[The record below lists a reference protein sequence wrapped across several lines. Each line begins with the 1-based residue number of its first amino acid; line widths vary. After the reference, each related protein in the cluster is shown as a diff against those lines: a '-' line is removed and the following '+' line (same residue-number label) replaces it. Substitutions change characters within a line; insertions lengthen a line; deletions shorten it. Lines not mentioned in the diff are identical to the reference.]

1 MELMDVIEERIS
13 YRAFDPVNISDE
25 MVKDLMY
32 AASRAPSCSNN
43 QPWRFIFVRKKE
55 VLDKLKDSLNDG
67 NYWGLRA
74 SMIIALIS
82 RPDLDC
88 QTDGRDYNLLD
99 SGMAM
104 GLMLLKATEM
114 GLATHPI
121 AGFDQ
126 KKAKEVLGIP
136 EEYQLLPLIIVGK
149 RSKDLNILKKEYHR
163 NSENERSERKPMDEV
178 MALDHFDFND

>member
-1 MELMDVIEERIS
+1 MELMDTIEKRKS
-13 YRAFDPVNISDE
+13 YRAFDPVDITDDMISE
-25 MVKDLMY
+25 MMY

-55 VLDKLKDSLNDG
+55 VLDGLKDSLSEG

-88 QTDGRDYNLLD
+88 QIDERNYNLLD

-126 KKAKEVLGIP
+126 DLAKKILEIP
-136 EEYQLLPLIIVGK
+136 ADYQLLPLILVGRK
-149 RSKDLNILKKEYHR
+149 SENPLLLKKEYHR
-163 NSENERSERKPMDEV
+163 ESEKKRSERKPMEDV
-178 MALDHFDFND
+178 MAWDMFDFND